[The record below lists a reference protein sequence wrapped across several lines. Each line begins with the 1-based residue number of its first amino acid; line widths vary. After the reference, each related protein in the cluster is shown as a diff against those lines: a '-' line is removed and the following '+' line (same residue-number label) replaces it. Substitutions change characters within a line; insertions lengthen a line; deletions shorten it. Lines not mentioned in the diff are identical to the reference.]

1 MTTAPPPPPQQYL
14 ATGFRDVDGS
24 ADTPACTRCLDL
36 IAGIPFF
43 RRVKEESFRILA
55 GTRPGGILDAGC
67 GAGNDLASLAALL
80 PPGFRL
86 VGLDAS
92 ARLLATAA
100 ERTAAHGSRC
110 SLVRGDLL
118 SVPFRD
124 NAFSACRIDRV
135 LQHLHDPGRAV
146 RELVRVLEPGGT
158 LLAFDN
164 DWDTL
169 TLSMDNRHAAAAL
182 ARFWSDSFA
191 SGRVG
196 KDLAALFSA
205 AGLTD
210 VIAEPRTL
218 TLTEPEIAGKV
229 FDIPALLDRMN
240 AAGLLTPGEMQEIKD
255 DLTRNA
261 RRGTFASGYTGYLVR
276 GRKPE

>member
-1 MTTAPPPPPQQYL
+1 MTAPPPPSQQYL

-43 RRVKEESFRILA
+43 KRVKEESFRILA
-55 GTRPGGILDAGC
+55 GTRPGLVLDAGC
-67 GAGNDLASLAALL
+67 GAGNDLLALAGLL
-80 PPGFRL
+80 SPDLRL

-92 ARLLATAA
+92 ARLLKTAA
-100 ERTAAHGSRC
+100 ERIAAHCDRC

-118 SVPFRD
+118 HVPFRD
-124 NAFSACRIDRV
+124 NTFAACRIDRV
-135 LQHLHDPGRAV
+135 LQHLHDPGRV
-146 RELVRVLEPGGT
+146 VQELARVLEPGGT
-158 LLAFDN
+158 LVAFDN

-169 TLSMDNRHAAAAL
+169 TLTLDNRHAAAAL
-182 ARFWSDSFA
+182 TRFWSNSFA

-196 KDLAALFSA
+196 KDLAALFSE

-218 TLTEPEIAGKV
+218 ALTDPEIAERV
-229 FDIPALLDRMN
+229 FDIPALLDRMH
-240 AAGLLTPGEMQEIKD
+240 AAGLLATREVQEIKE
-255 DLTRNA
+255 DLARNA

-276 GRKPE
+276 GKKPL

>member
-1 MTTAPPPPPQQYL
+1 MTQQYL

-43 RRVKEESFRILA
+43 RRVKDESFRILA
-55 GTRPGGILDAGC
+55 GTRPGLVLDAGC

-80 PPGFRL
+80 PPGSRL

-92 ARLLATAA
+92 ARLLVTAA
-100 ERTAAHGSRC
+100 ERTAAHCSRC
-110 SLVRGDLL
+110 SLVRGDLY

-124 NAFSACRIDRV
+124 NTFSACKIDRV
-135 LQHLHDPGRAV
+135 LQHLHDPGRVV

-158 LLAFDN
+158 LVAFDN

-169 TLSMDNRHAAAAL
+169 TLSMDNQHAAAAL
-182 ARFWSDSFA
+182 TRFWSDSFA
-191 SGRVG
+191 FGRVG
-196 KDLAALFSA
+196 KDLASLFSA

-218 TLTEPEIAGKV
+218 VLTEPETAEKV
-229 FDIPALLDRMN
+229 FDILALLDRMN
-240 AAGLLTPGEMQEIKD
+240 TAGILNAGEVHEIRE
-255 DLTRNA
+255 DLARNA
-261 RRGTFASGYTGYLVR
+261 RRGTFASGYTGYLVQ
-276 GRKPE
+276 GRKPV